1 MTGLPPR
8 RYRRAPSAMLAGWLF
23 ADLLLMLFLLAL
35 AAQASPKASP
45 PRPSHSPS
53 PSPSLSPSP
62 SPSQGFISKDYC
74 EFLLPVNATALAAG
88 DRTAASDLIATLNQ
102 ALTGQHPDE
111 ILADPINP
119 AGSRASCLSQLPRQP
134 RAGVVI
140 AYGASLSIG
149 TGMAVGQHA
158 AQAIIRLS
166 PRFEGASSIWGWTGQ
181 YGENKVE
188 LIVFFVSS

>member
-1 MTGLPPR
+1 
-8 RYRRAPSAMLAGWLF
+8 MLAGWLF

-35 AAQASPKASP
+35 AGQASPKAPS

-53 PSPSLSPSP
+53 PSPSP
-62 SPSQGFISKDYC
+62 SPSQGFISKDFC

-88 DRTAASDLIATLNQ
+88 NRAAASDLIVTLNQ

-111 ILADPINP
+111 ILADPVNP
-119 AGSRASCLSQLPRQP
+119 AGSRASCLSQLPRRP

-149 TGMAVGQHA
+149 TGMAVGQHV
-158 AQAIIRLS
+158 AQAITQLS
-166 PRFEGASSIWGWTGQ
+166 PRFNGASSIWGWTGQ